1 MIGYIF
7 ITLYLRIKISLNFM
21 KHRLSVYLLL
31 FFIIVL
37 PLRANFILLPMD
49 DVSQKNHLKA
59 YGITYWVLSKDYK
72 ASWLLNY
79 RGGSFLLPDAP
90 EIRKECQIRGVS
102 FEILSDG
109 EANQILEEISSPSQ
123 NMETVVL
130 EKAPKIAVYTP
141 KGKQPWDDAVT
152 MVLTY
157 AEIPF
162 TPIYDEE
169 VLTDQLLLYDWLHL
183 HHEDFSGQ
191 YGKFYGAYRNAPWY
205 IEQKREAELL
215 ATKLGFAKV
224 SEAKLAVAK
233 KIRDFVIGGGFM
245 FAMCSATDSFDIAL
259 AAEGVD
265 ICEPMFDGDDS
276 DPNYQARIDYT
287 RTFAFK
293 DFILERRPERYEFSD
308 IDMTEKRRVPFEKDY
323 FTLMEYSAKW
333 DVIPS
338 MLCQNHTQL
347 VKGFMG
353 QTTAFDR
360 ANIKSNVLVLGECQI
375 NEEARYIHGQK
386 GKGFFT
392 FFGGHDPE
400 DYRHQV
406 GDEPTVLDLHP
417 TSPGFRLILN
427 NVLFPAAK
435 KKKQKT

>member
-1 MIGYIF
+1 MTFKNSILAI
-7 ITLYLRIKISLNFM
+7 
-21 KHRLSVYLLL
+21 LLL
-31 FFIIVL
+31 LSFS
-37 PLRANFILLPMD
+37 AKASFILLPMD
-49 DVSQKNHLKA
+49 ETTQQNHLKA
-59 YGITYWVLSKDYK
+59 YGITYWCLDKKYK

-79 RGGSFLLPDAP
+79 RGGSFLLPDAE
-90 EIRKECQIRGVS
+90 EIRKECQIRGVG
-102 FEILSDG
+102 FEVLSDA
-109 EANQILEEISSPSQ
+109 ETNSILDEVSSPSQ
-123 NMETVVL
+123 NMENVIL
-130 EKAPKIAVYTP
+130 EKAPKVAVYTP

-152 MVLTY
+152 LVLTY

-169 VLTDQLLLYDWLHL
+169 VLSDGLLLYDWLHL
-183 HHEDFSGQ
+183 HHEDFTGQ
-191 YGKFYGAYRNAPWY
+191 YGKFFGAYRNAPWY
-205 IEQKREAELL
+205 IEQKKTAENL
-215 ATKLGFAKV
+215 AAKFGYAKV
-224 SEAKLAVAK
+224 SEEKLAVSK

-259 AAEGVD
+259 SADGVD
-265 ICEPMFDGDDS
+265 ICEPMFDGDPS
-276 DPNYQARIDYT
+276 DGNYQTKIDFT
-287 RTFAFK
+287 KTFAFK
-293 DFILERRPERYEFSD
+293 DYILDRKPDHYEFSS
-308 IDMTEKRRVPFEKDY
+308 IDMTEKRQLPMEKDY
-323 FTLMEYSAKW
+323 FTLMEFSAKW

-360 ANIKSNVLVLGECQI
+360 ELIKSNVLVLGENLI

-400 DYRHQV
+400 DYQHKV

-417 TSPGFRLILN
+417 NSPGYRLILN